1 MGTKD
6 PLHAEATYRVI
17 PLDDGAFAVEV
28 SIPESYPAKVSPFA
42 TQADAEAYAGA
53 VALRPQN
60 QLAASAPRRPSA
72 IRCLPWQP
80 ARRSRKS
87 PLPARGLA
95 RTMSASLLP
104 DTSGLAA
111 LRSAT
116 ESSTPR
122 SRRRRCNAPQSDTGI
137 NTAVARSATRSAG
150 QTIVAGG

>member
-122 SRRRRCNAPQSDTGI
+122 SRRRRCSAPQSDTGI